1 MNSQIAIENTYKS
14 GGFFHLFRG
23 IILMIENK
31 TQWQDAQY
39 CFKSHPLMD
48 MTKEEE
54 WFTSNHNHDKDTMYV
69 DYPFFSGD

>member
-1 MNSQIAIENTYKS
+1 
-14 GGFFHLFRG
+14 
-23 IILMIENK
+23 
-31 TQWQDAQY
+31 
-39 CFKSHPLMD
+39 